1 MAIQPLHHT
10 DTAPSALPETQPR
23 QPDAA
28 GSFSG
33 IFNQLLGTAPR
44 QQAHSAAQ
52 VLHHPV
58 VPLHDERN
66 SAKTNNVPAI
76 ADTAS
81 SWEKYRDEQL
91 LSNPGG
97 ENYFVPTTSAV
108 DDAGTVENV
117 VKDVT
122 DVVANL
128 GNFFHNLLF
137 GAETHYR
144 DERGAVQTSQNR
156 GLVGSLVDLVCDVG
170 SALSFGTWRPDG
182 EAAPQG
188 LQERASFVFDKL
200 KEAVADDVVAGVGG
214 SVNHMGED
222 LLLAGWNL
230 VEIVPDA
237 TISNVEMAEKV
248 VSNVFDNGQVV
259 IDYLTDVLPGGEA
272 WLRVH
277 ATDLDESQVPV
288 FYNIAT
294 PEHFTADTRWDQVSN
309 TPLRKALETVGSLL
323 ADGAMLMLLGQ
334 LPSTSQDHR

>member
-1 MAIQPLHHT
+1 MNISAPQQNSSTALAQHRSSYRRTSGFASVLDQAQSPTNTRSGEQPL
-10 DTAPSALPETQPR
+10 R
-23 QPDAA
+23 QAD
-28 GSFSG
+28 SV
-33 IFNQLLGTAPR
+33 TT
-44 QQAHSAAQ
+44 
-52 VLHHPV
+52 V
-58 VPLHDERN
+58 VPPLVED
-66 SAKTNNVPAI
+66 AG
-76 ADTAS
+76 D
-81 SWEKYRDEQL
+81 WDKYRDEQL

-97 ENYFVPTTSAV
+97 EDYFLDGTTQS
-108 DDAGTVENV
+108 DDSGVMANLA
-117 VKDVT
+117 KDFS
-122 DVVANL
+122 DVVDNI

-144 DERGAVQTSQNR
+144 DEQGEVQTSQNR

-170 SALSFGTWRPDG
+170 SALSFGAWRPDG
-182 EAAPQG
+182 EDAPEG
-188 LQERASFVFDKL
+188 LQERVSFAFDKF
-200 KEAVADDVVAGVGG
+200 KEAVADDVVAGVAG

-230 VEIVPDA
+230 VELVPDA
-237 TISNVEMAEKV
+237 TISNVDMAEKV

-294 PEHFTADTRWDQVSN
+294 PENFTGDTRWEHVSN

>member
-10 DTAPSALPETQPR
+10 DTAPSTLPEAQTQ
-23 QPDAA
+23 QAESS
-28 GSFSG
+28 GSFSA
-33 IFNQLLGTAPR
+33 IFDQLLGTAPR
-44 QQAHSAAQ
+44 QQTRSATP
-52 VLHHPV
+52 VLQHPV
-58 VPLHDERN
+58 APLHYEETSVATR
-66 SAKTNNVPAI
+66 SVPSI

-81 SWEKYRDEQL
+81 SWETYRDEQL

-97 ENYFVPTTSAV
+97 ENYFVPTSSA
-108 DDAGTVENV
+108 AEETGTVDNI

-144 DERGAVQTSQNR
+144 DEQGEVQTSQNR
-156 GLVGSLVDLVCDVG
+156 GLVGSLVDMVCDVG
-170 SALSFGTWRPDG
+170 SALSFGAWRPDG
-182 EAAPQG
+182 EAAPEG

-237 TISNVEMAEKV
+237 TISNVDMAEKV
-248 VSNVFDNGQVV
+248 VSTVFDNGQVA

-277 ATDLDESQVPV
+277 ATNFNAGEVPV

-294 PEHFTADTRWDQVSN
+294 PEHFTADTRWEQVSN

-323 ADGAMLMLLGQ
+323 ADGALLMLLGQ